1 MLKNLINSERLN
13 DYWRNIDKNILLS
26 FLILFFLGIFF
37 SFSST
42 SSLAGERLNKD
53 FYHYFSRHL
62 IFSILAIIVML
73 TISYVKINFLKKL
86 ILPIFLISLIL
97 LALVPFIGVE
107 IKGAK
112 RWLDLFVFRLQP
124 IELIK
129 PFFVLIT
136 ASLICSSKEKNS
148 YYYYFLSLAYL
159 SIIIILLLNQPDVGQ
174 SILLITTWVS
184 IIFISGIKISY
195 IIIFFGLL
203 IIFVISIFAIF
214 PDKFGYIIQ
223 RLNTF
228 IDPTK
233 GKNII

>member
-1 MLKNLINSERLN
+1 MLKSLINSERIN
-13 DYWRNIDKNILLS
+13 EYWRNIDKNILFS
-26 FLILFFLGIFF
+26 FLVLFFLGIFF

-62 IFSILAIIVML
+62 IFSVLAIIVMFY
-73 TISYVKINFLKKL
+73 ISYIKISFLKKL

-97 LALVPFIGVE
+97 LILVPFIGVE

-112 RWLDLFVFRLQP
+112 RWLDLFIFRLQP

-136 ASLICSSKEKNS
+136 ANIIASTKDKNLS
-148 YYYYFLSLAYL
+148 YSFFISFIILSV
-159 SIIIILLLNQPDVGQ
+159 IIILLLNQPDFGQ

-184 IIFISGIKISY
+184 IVFISGVKISY
-195 IIIFFGLL
+195 ILLLFSLLIFF
-203 IIFVISIFAIF
+203 
-214 PDKFGYIIQ
+214 
-223 RLNTF
+223 
-228 IDPTK
+228 
-233 GKNII
+233 